1 MKKLFIVGLLMIG
14 TSLFAQEKMTK
25 EPQVKMEKLTPEQ
38 RNTLHLKKLTLDLN
52 LTPAQQKEM
61 EKLIAERNAKKQTVN
76 NEKRNLK
83 ESKVKLSPEERYA
96 KRNQM
101 LDEQIAFKAKV
112 KAILSAE
119 QFAKWE
125 KRHENNRGAMKNHQ
139 EKREGKS
146 DAKKVK

>member
-25 EPQVKMEKLTPEQ
+25 EPQVKMERLTPEQ
-38 RNTLHLKKLTLDLN
+38 RDALHLKKLTLDLN
-52 LTPAQQKEM
+52 LTPSQQKEM
-61 EKLIAERNAKKQTVN
+61 EKLIAERSAKKQTVSY
-76 NEKRNLK
+76 EKRNLK

-96 KRNQM
+96 KRNEM

-112 KAILSAE
+112 KAILNAE

-125 KRHENNRGAMKNHQ
+125 KRQEEKRGAMKNHQ
-139 EKREGKS
+139 DKRNIKS
-146 DAKKVK
+146 EAKKVK